1 MQPRHPTRRAAIEA
15 EDHVD
20 TLTMQAFELWKSY
33 LFVANTILQA
43 LFTEPS
49 GLELTANLIDARSRI
64 ALHHIEELLRAMR
77 AASNAALA
85 LEQAAVKEYTESR
98 LGKLINPV
106 LDYFTL
112 RRYEEVY
119 KKKAIG
125 IVTSNLQDLQKDL
138 RNHIVWAS
146 QAKDSIEGMAAR
158 FPLQKLV
165 EVRRGLTEEDT
176 LVVHCVQ
183 AASSE
188 ALREAQL
195 YRRELNI
202 ALMSQKH
209 QWNSEYT

>member
-1 MQPRHPTRRAAIEA
+1 MKYLAWLGKYS
-15 EDHVD
+15 D
-20 TLTMQAFELWKSY
+20 TLLPMTRPPEQGSSSDSY
-33 LFVANTILQA
+33 WYDDSAP
-43 LFTEPS
+43 E
-49 GLELTANLIDARSRI
+49 R
-64 ALHHIEELLRAMR
+64 ELLRAMR

-85 LEQAAVKEYTESR
+85 LEQAVVKEYTESR

-138 RNHIVWAS
+138 RNNIVWAS
-146 QAKDSIEGMAAR
+146 RAKDSIEGMAAR

-202 ALMSQKH
+202 ALMSQKY

>member
-1 MQPRHPTRRAAIEA
+1 MPFKHQY
-15 EDHVD
+15 
-20 TLTMQAFELWKSY
+20 TLYTSKKCISNTVPNCY
-33 LFVANTILQA
+33 LRTVSNTILTYIQQPF
-43 LFTEPS
+43 LTLTYKQGPWEFYTEP
-49 GLELTANLIDARSRI
+49 
-64 ALHHIEELLRAMR
+64 
-77 AASNAALA
+77 
-85 LEQAAVKEYTESR
+85 YTGSTTV
-98 LGKLINPV
+98 INPV

-138 RNHIVWAS
+138 SNHIVWAS
-146 QAKDSIEGMAAR
+146 QAKDSIKGMAAR

-209 QWNSEYT
+209 QWNSEYTGSIPRWS